1 MSTFAQSVNDASPP
15 LLLIDDD
22 LSLSRLIRD
31 YCETDG
37 LTVTSAGTGEE
48 GIYLSQHNRFQL
60 VILDVM
66 LPGINGFEVLNAHPA
81 TLECSCAD
89 ADDAGSCAGP
99 HFRGCKA
106 ARTTISQN
114 PLSRRN

>member
-1 MSTFAQSVNDASPP
+1 MSTFTQSVNDASPP

-48 GIYLSQHNRFQL
+48 GIYLRSKSGSNSSFW
-60 VILDVM
+60 M
-66 LPGINGFEVLNAHPA
+66 S
-81 TLECSCAD
+81 CSPVSMD
-89 ADDAGSCAGP
+89 
-99 HFRGCKA
+99 
-106 ARTTISQN
+106 
-114 PLSRRN
+114 SRC